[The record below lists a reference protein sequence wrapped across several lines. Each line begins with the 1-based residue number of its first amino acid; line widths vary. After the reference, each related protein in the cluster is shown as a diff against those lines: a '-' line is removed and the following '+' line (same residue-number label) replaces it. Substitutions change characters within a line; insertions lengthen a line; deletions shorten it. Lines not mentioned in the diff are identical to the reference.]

1 MLRSSRQ
8 PPGVAG
14 IRASV
19 KVRCG
24 GGWLGSGPGRSG
36 PILALGYSPFR
47 FFLAVSGGF
56 FGRTL
61 PERARRMSKGEQATG
76 VCGVDP

>member
-1 MLRSSRQ
+1 M
-8 PPGVAG
+8 AG
-14 IRASV
+14 IRASA

-24 GGWLGSGPGRSG
+24 GRVAGIRVGPGWSG

-56 FGRTL
+56 SGGTL
-61 PERARRMSKGEQATG
+61 PERARRMPKGEQATG